1 VEQIYH
7 FWNTLECREDRETGF
22 LKILRAIVKVHV
34 EFSVNSVKY
43 LDVNA
48 LYLNFFKEQLCDL
61 FVKAFDVNA
70 LDLKLILNSL
80 KWLFLKNYLLKKVKD
95 TVKVQVLWLNACLKL
110 FQWIT
115 VAFKA
120 GECLEYSEPPADPE
134 ENWWCSLLSM
144 VSS

>member
-22 LKILRAIVKVHV
+22 FKILRAIVKVHV
-34 EFSVNSVKY
+34 GFSVNSVKY

-80 KWLFLKNYLLKKVKD
+80 KWLFLKNYLFEKKWRIQSKS
-95 TVKVQVLWLNACLKL
+95 KL
-110 FQWIT
+110 DSGYEF
-115 VAFKA
+115 
-120 GECLEYSEPPADPE
+120 YD
-134 ENWWCSLLSM
+134 
-144 VSS
+144 